1 MRPKSK
7 KDVQPVLAED
17 FSQDV
22 LLLTS
27 VQDVQL
33 KLVSTAAADFI
44 CDIICCGIDLTR
56 WLVLLAAGPAGSSRA
71 ACTRAC
77 CRCICCATA
86 LC

>member
-1 MRPKSK
+1 MPPKSK

-33 KLVSTAAADFI
+33 KLVSTAAAV
-44 CDIICCGIDLTR
+44 TS
-56 WLVLLAAGPAGSSRA
+56 VTSYVVN
-71 ACTRAC
+71 
-77 CRCICCATA
+77 
-86 LC
+86 